1 MMDASRWASVK
12 RVLQDALDLPSG
24 ERAGFVRGA
33 CGSDLEL
40 QHEVES
46 LLAAHARAGNFVE
59 TPAFGSD
66 LLPPGERFGP
76 YEIRGFLAAG
86 GMGDVYR
93 AHDTHLRREVALK
106 ILPGAFTADSE
117 RLARF
122 EREARV
128 LASLNHPHIA
138 AIYGLAERDGL
149 RALVLE
155 LVEGQNLAERI
166 ERGRLPTAEA
176 LTIAQQIAEALETA
190 HNAGIVHRDLKPAN
204 VMVTP
209 GGLVKVL
216 DFGLAKAMDAGDEA
230 IPSESP
236 TITSCTTLPGV
247 ILGTAAYM
255 SPEQARGIAVD
266 KRADVWAFGCVLYEM
281 LTGVRAFGG
290 KHVNDTLVLVMSEE
304 PAWHAL
310 PPATPA
316 GVRRLLRRCLV
327 KDHRLRLRDLGDAQI
342 ELREALTLPV
352 TDEAPRRVGWF
363 RSARR
368 RDLAWLVAVVITGAA
383 SGLAVWRVRGPSN
396 ATLMG
401 IERLAI
407 TLPAAAPIAR
417 SENETV
423 ALSPDGTMIVYV
435 GPAEGERS
443 SRLYVRSID
452 ANEPRPLSGTDG
464 ASAPF
469 FSPDGQSVAFFA
481 AGRLKRTSIHGG
493 DPATIC
499 DVPDDT
505 GGSGGT
511 WGADDTIVFAKPANA
526 RAGLFR
532 VSAFGGTPE
541 AMTAPDPADG
551 GGHGEPTFIL
561 GGRAVLFTTRLTK
574 SGVPSAVLVYS
585 METKEQHK
593 LVDATGVAGSAA
605 APVLSGVGQPKYTAS
620 GHLVFRRGAMLMA
633 ATFDPKT
640 LRVTGPSVPIVDG
653 INAFDVSAS
662 GRVLYTEAPAYGGQ
676 LMWVDRRG
684 SSEPILGQDQHLARP
699 RLSPDGSQI
708 IAEVL
713 RGTRSDIG
721 LYRFSN
727 RALTLLTTD
736 GVNNSPV
743 WHPDGVRVV
752 FRAPDQLVIQSST
765 ATAPPE
771 VLLAVSDRA
780 LESTSSLAP
789 GVFSPRD
796 PSAYTFV
803 VHTSAEMGADI
814 YALHLGRDRRIEPL
828 VQRPGNQ
835 WAVRVSPDGKWLSYA
850 SDESGQFEVYV
861 EELSGARTKYQV
873 SIAGGTEPVWSPA
886 GNELFYRNED
896 SMMAVPITPSS
907 GQPFGAP
914 TVLFTGRYQS
924 TALPHYDVTQD
935 GQYFVMIKPMA
946 NELDARTIRL
956 IDGWFGEPTRHAP
969 SPH

>member
-1 MMDASRWASVK
+1 MMDATRWAAVK
-12 RVLQDALDLPSG
+12 RVLQDALDLPLG
-24 ERAGFVRGA
+24 ERAGFVRDA
-33 CGSDLEL
+33 CGSDFEL

-46 LLAAHARAGNFVE
+46 LLAAHARAGDFVE
-59 TPAFGSD
+59 TPAFGSGH
-66 LLPPGERFGP
+66 LRPGERFGS

-93 AHDTHLRREVALK
+93 AHDTQLLREVALK

-138 AIYGLAERDGL
+138 AIYGLGERDGL

-155 LVEGQNLAERI
+155 LVEGRSLDERI
-166 ERGRLPTAEA
+166 DRGRLPMAEA
-176 LTIAQQIAEALETA
+176 LTIAQQIAEALEAA
-190 HNAGIVHRDLKPAN
+190 HNAGIIHRDLKPAN

-209 GGLVKVL
+209 GGRVKLL
-216 DFGLAKAMDAGDEA
+216 DFGLAKAMEAGDQSVL
-230 IPSESP
+230 SESP
-236 TITSCTTLPGV
+236 TITGRTTLPGV

-290 KHVNDTLVLVMSEE
+290 NHVNDTLVSVMSEE
-304 PAWHAL
+304 PDWHAL

-316 GVRRLLRRCLV
+316 GVRRLLRRCLA
-327 KDHRLRLRDLGDAQI
+327 KDRGLRLRDLGDAHI
-342 ELREALTLPV
+342 ELREALTPPV
-352 TDEAPRRVGWF
+352 TDEAARPVAWF
-363 RSARR
+363 RSPRS
-368 RDLAWLVAVVITGAA
+368 RDVAWLVAVVITGAA
-383 SGLAVWRVRGPSN
+383 SGVAVWRVRGPSD
-396 ATLMG
+396 ASPTPV
-401 IERLAI
+401 ERLAI
-407 TLPAAAPIAR
+407 TLPASAPIAR
-417 SENETV
+417 SESETV

-435 GPAEGERS
+435 GPTEGQRS
-443 SRLYVRSID
+443 SRLYARSID
-452 ANEPRPLSGTDG
+452 VNEPRPLGGTDG

-481 AGRLKRTSIHGG
+481 SGRLKRTSIHGG
-493 DPATIC
+493 DPTTIC

-511 WGADDTIVFAKPANA
+511 WGSDDTIVFAKPANA

-541 AMTAPDPADG
+541 AMTTPDPADG
-551 GGHGEPTFIL
+551 GGHGEPAFIL
-561 GGRAVLFTTRLTK
+561 GGRALLFTTRLTR
-574 SGVPSAVLVYS
+574 SGVPSAVMVYS
-585 METKEQHK
+585 MKAKEQHK
-593 LVDATGVAGSAA
+593 LVDASGVTGNAA
-605 APVLSGVGQPKYTAS
+605 APVLSGVGQPRYTTS
-620 GHLVFRRGAMLMA
+620 GHLVFRRGATLMA
-633 ATFDPKT
+633 ATFDPDA
-640 LRVTGPSVPIVDG
+640 LRVTGPSVSIVDG
-653 INAFDVSAS
+653 VNVFDVSLS

-676 LMWVDRRG
+676 LVWVDRRG
-684 SSEPILGQDQHLARP
+684 SSEAILGQDQHLARP

-721 LYRFSN
+721 LYRFSS

-736 GVNNSPV
+736 GVSNSPV

-765 ATAPPE
+765 ASALPE
-771 VLLAVSDRA
+771 VLLAASDRA
-780 LESTSSLAP
+780 LQSTSSLAP

-803 VHTSAEMGADI
+803 VHTSAELGADI
-814 YALHLGRDRRIEPL
+814 FALHFGPDRRIEPL

-835 WAVRVSPDGKWLSYA
+835 WAVRVSPDGRWLSYA

-861 EELSGARTKYQV
+861 EELSGGRTKYQV
-873 SIAGGTEPVWSPA
+873 SSGGGTEAVWSPA

-896 SMMAVPITPSS
+896 RMMAVPIAPSS
-907 GQPFGAP
+907 GQPFGVP
-914 TVLFTGRYQS
+914 RVLFTGRYQS

-935 GQYFVMIKPMA
+935 GQRFVMIKPIA
-946 NELDARTIRL
+946 GELDARTIRL
-956 IDGWFGEPTRHAP
+956 IDGWFEEPTRGGP
-969 SPH
+969 SSH